1 MTGKD
6 AHDRGLGGLW
16 GDARK
21 AAAKARSRTR
31 RARHARKAGAGEP
44 DLPPNSIE
52 AKDMWHALEPAHRP
66 PAPSAPDPEL
76 WDHGAS
82 RPVRRPTLSQIGK
95 VGANVIGPELT
106 WLRRHV
112 ETVTLQTLTS
122 ARRQLTIDVDLPV
135 ELDSSFAWR
144 DGERMCYLPV
154 ALLLKHPP
162 SSNLDMVDEQGR
174 SLPVLNRIEN
184 AEITHAAVM
193 TLMTRMFDQDLADDV
208 EPFVRETIFAVDR
221 DAAKVH
227 VMFAI
232 TRMIESRPEVRTHPD
247 WTWLARFLVTL
258 SAHSLNWLGL
268 AGLPGERRV
277 VKFVYDISVDIPKPF
292 RKRARWVERA
302 ARAEGQRGRY
312 VVYYL
317 DWDPGDGY
325 PHGFLTRMVK
335 RFVTVIGGSAY
346 HIPIETPYI
355 RNTPSYHLQVNAP
368 EGLETRRVEL
378 LAHLIDGDGKPV
390 EPIDATTP
398 DCAHLYFS
406 EASVTRMGTA
416 IVSLRV
422 GRRGLLSYA
431 VIACIVIA
439 TMLWEFAA
447 HSATIT
453 GATERAAAAAILLL
467 VPTLMLVFA
476 IRPGEHLLATK
487 MLSGVRAVLALQGL
501 LCVAAAGALVGI
513 HPFHETVHTLWRW
526 AAEVSTI
533 AGVLLGACWA
543 FSFSILEPV
552 RARLRGMLAS
562 YWAFA
567 ATALALS
574 LVLWLWLWQSSHTAQ
589 LVGVGDYA
597 DWILLSA
604 LGALAAWIAL
614 FFRTVAHPSN
624 SRMVGQLLLF
634 AGVLCV
640 AAAARRATVGHG
652 LVAWGDVRVVVL
664 WVLPATALGIVLL
677 VLLHLFGRPLAERTV
692 DDEDLFFIGPAGVAG
707 AQQDD
712 QPAISSVR

>member
-1 MTGKD
+1 MWSALGSTYS
-6 AHDRGLGGLW
+6 RG
-16 GDARK
+16 A
-21 AAAKARSRTR
+21 
-31 RARHARKAGAGEP
+31 
-44 DLPPNSIE
+44 
-52 AKDMWHALEPAHRP
+52 PAT
-66 PAPSAPDPEL
+66 PDPEL
-76 WDHGAS
+76 WDHRTG
-82 RPVRRPTLSQIGK
+82 RPARRPTLAQIGK
-95 VGANVIGPELT
+95 VGAKVIGPELT

-162 SSNLDMVDEQGR
+162 SSNLDMLDEQGR
-174 SLPVLNRIEN
+174 SLPVLNRLEN
-184 AEITHAAVM
+184 AEITHAAMMSVLADM
-193 TLMTRMFDQDLADDV
+193 YGQELADDV
-208 EPFVRETIFAVDR
+208 QPFVREAIFAVDR
-221 DAAKVH
+221 DSAKVH

-232 TRMIESRPEVRTHPD
+232 TRMIESHPGAQTHPD
-247 WTWLARFLVTL
+247 WKWLARFLVTL

-277 VKFVYDISVDIPKPF
+277 VKFVYDILVDIPKPF
-292 RKRARWVERA
+292 RRRARWVGRA
-302 ARAEGQRGRY
+302 ARAEGERGRY
-312 VVYYL
+312 IVYYV

-335 RFVTVIGGSAY
+335 RFVTVMGGSAY
-346 HIPIETPYI
+346 HVPIQTPYI

-378 LAHLIDGDGKPV
+378 LARLNKADGKPA
-390 EPIDATTP
+390 EPVDATTP

-406 EASVTRMGTA
+406 EARVTRMGTA
-416 IVSLRV
+416 IVSVRV

-447 HSATIT
+447 HSATIS
-453 GATERAAAAAILLL
+453 GSTEKAAAAAILLL

-513 HPFHETVHTLWRW
+513 DPFHETVHTLWRW
-526 AAEVSTI
+526 AAEVATI
-533 AGVLLGACWA
+533 AGVLLAACWA

-552 RARLRGMLAS
+552 RARLRSLLAS

-567 ATALALS
+567 GCALALV
-574 LVLWLWLWQSSHTAQ
+574 LVLWLWLSHTAHTAN
-589 LVGVGDYA
+589 LTRVRDYV
-597 DWILLSA
+597 DWIGLGLL
-604 LGALAAWIAL
+604 GVLAAWIAL
-614 FFRTVAHPSN
+614 FFKSVAHPTN

-634 AGVLCV
+634 AGGLCV
-640 AAAARRATVGHG
+640 VAAARRATVGHG
-652 LVAWGDVRVVVL
+652 LAAWSDIRAVT
-664 WVLPATALGIVLL
+664 WWALPATGVSILALV
-677 VLLHLFGRPLAERTV
+677 VLHLLDLPRAERTV
-692 DDEDLFFIGPAGVAG
+692 DDEDLFFIGPAGVAAAPDG
-707 AQQDD
+707 DA
-712 QPAISSVR
+712 AG